1 MRVLLGTLI
10 VLAAAM
16 LAWLVR
22 WALRKLQG
30 ASDQKQA
37 HRQSVQKRRDRER
50 QDCLSAEQALGS
62 TLPGRDGA
70 DAGEVLW
77 VESGGKVS
85 RSLRLAPGQTLAQAV
100 ESRRRAAT
108 STAFDPDMP

>member
-1 MRVLLGTLI
+1 MKVILGTLI

-16 LAWLVR
+16 SIWWVR
-22 WALRKLQG
+22 WAWRKLQG
-30 ASDQKQA
+30 VSDQKQA
-37 HRQSVQKRRDRER
+37 HRQSVERRRDRER

-62 TLPGRDGA
+62 TLAGRDPGA
-70 DAGEVLW
+70 ADEVLW

-108 STAFDPDMP
+108 STAFDPDLP